1 MIRSMTGFSRIERD
15 APWGTLAWEL
25 RAVNHRYLEIGLRLP
40 EELRALEGRCRQ
52 QIAVQLKRGK
62 VDASLRLGWHTDT
75 GRELALDLDLAAR
88 VVEAAQRVRERSG
101 ELALPGT
108 MDILRWPGVVREQE
122 RDLEPLAELAAQ
134 TLAEALDALDAS
146 RRREGEHLAAAL
158 AERCTGVAALAEEV
172 RAVLP
177 AIRDGLRARL
187 LERLEGLEVEFEP
200 QRLEQELAL
209 QLGKM
214 DVDEELDRLAAHVA
228 EVRRILS
235 SDAGEANGRRLD
247 FLMQE
252 FNREANTLGSKS
264 VDANTTRLAVE
275 LKVLIEQM
283 REQVQNVE

>member
-15 APWGTLAWEL
+15 APWGTIAWEL
-25 RAVNHRYLEIGLRLP
+25 RAVNHRYLEVGLRLP
-40 EELRALEGRCRQ
+40 EELRPLEGRFRQ
-52 QIAVQLKRGK
+52 QIGARLKRGK
-62 VDASLRLGWHTDT
+62 VDASLRLGWHADT
-75 GRELALDLDLAAR
+75 GRELALDLELAAR
-88 VVEAAQRVRERSG
+88 VVEAAQRVRERAG
-101 ELALPGT
+101 DLALPGA
-108 MDILRWPGVVREQE
+108 MDILRWPGVVREGE
-122 RDLEPLAELAAQ
+122 RDIEPLAEVAAQ
-134 TLAEALDALDAS
+134 VLDEALAALDAS
-146 RRREGEHLAAAL
+146 RQREGEHLAAAL
-158 AERCTGVAALAEEV
+158 AERCDGVAALTAEV

-187 LERLEGLEVEFEP
+187 LERLAGLDLEFDP

-214 DVDEELDRLAAHVA
+214 DVDEELDRLGAHVA
-228 EVRRILS
+228 EVKRILS
-235 SDAGEANGRRLD
+235 SDAGDANGRRLD

-264 VDANTTRLAVE
+264 VDAHTTRIAVE

>member
-40 EELRALEGRCRQ
+40 EELRALEGRFRQ
-52 QIAVQLKRGK
+52 QVAAQLKRGK
-62 VDASLRLGWHTDT
+62 VDASLRLGWHADT

-187 LERLEGLEVEFEP
+187 LERLEGLDIEFEP

-264 VDANTTRLAVE
+264 VDAHTTRLAVE